1 TLSFTFPNQFINPLV
16 RISNYNKIFPKDY
29 GFKVNIL
36 NTNFYIESGKSF
48 VLNFEITGDKISK
61 DIYILSKVNKYI
73 PKKTLDNKYEYIFE
87 NLTENTNFQIIAEDW
102 ISDEY
107 EINVYN
113 KPSIYR
119 LVANVMYPNYTKIA
133 DEQFVNIFSYS
144 VPRGTKIL

>member
-1 TLSFTFPNQFINPLV
+1 MIKSLK
-16 RISNYNKIFPKDY
+16 ISIYCLRVISIFP
-29 GFKVNIL
+29 
-36 NTNFYIESGKSF
+36 
-48 VLNFEITGDKISK
+48 
-61 DIYILSKVNKYI
+61 
-73 PKKTLDNKYEYIFE
+73 KTLDNKYEYIFE

-133 DEQFVNIFSYS
+133 NEQFVNIFHIAFH
-144 VPRGTKIL
+144 VELKFCFHLM